1 MKEIVIAYILNYIIV
16 IVFAFLYVLFD
27 MGNLDSFIQGPSIY
41 IINIFLIIVTFY
53 LYLKNKRTEKKIQLK
68 EILPFIALGISIA
81 LFLNMIILFFTNNH
95 SKNIFPLYLMFFS
108 SGIVGP
114 IYEEILFRY
123 IFYNR
128 LIKKHSSLF
137 ALLINSFI
145 FALVHFSFIKSLYA
159 FVLGIILCLVYQ
171 KKKNILAPIL
181 IHIAANSIV
190 LFISGFSISV
200 FILSFINFVIFYYI
214 VLY

>member
-1 MKEIVIAYILNYIIV
+1 MKEIVITYILNYIIV

-27 MGNLDSFIQGPSIY
+27 MGTLDSFIQGPSIY
-41 IINIFLIIVTFY
+41 IVNVFFIIVTFY
-53 LYLKNKRTEKKIQLK
+53 LYFKHKRNEKKIQLK
-68 EILPFIALGISIA
+68 EVIPFIALGISVA

-95 SKNIFPLYLMFFS
+95 SKNVFPLYLIFFS

-128 LIKKHSSLF
+128 LIKKTSSLF
-137 ALLINSFI
+137 AILINSFI

-159 FVLGIILCLVYQ
+159 FVL
-171 KKKNILAPIL
+171 
-181 IHIAANSIV
+181 
-190 LFISGFSISV
+190 F
-200 FILSFINFVIFYYI
+200 
-214 VLY
+214 